1 LDCVVFDK
9 TGTLTQGGD
18 PAVTSHKVA
27 DAQDTSLV
35 IGIVKALEENSNH
48 PIARALVSFCNSQAH
63 ENPTVVNIDETPGKG
78 LKGTFKVQDQE
89 ITAIIGNESYMND
102 YHVPIS
108 DDETNLLQ
116 TWKSRGESIALM
128 ALLSPQ
134 SSSWELA
141 CSFSISDPLRPE
153 AVGVIKAL
161 QKRGID
167 VWMLSG
173 DNATTAN
180 AVGAQVGISSTN
192 IIAGVLP
199 DQKAE
204 KIKYLQQ
211 TLTKTRKAGLF
222 HIPFLSNRSTNKSKR
237 ATVAM
242 VGDGINDAPALS
254 TADLSIAIGSGSD
267 IALSSSSFILINS
280 NLTTLLTLLD
290 LSRVVFRRVHFN
302 FGWALIYNVI
312 AMPIAAGVL
321 FPITT
326 GGKTMDGHGM
336 ETGGK
341 HVRLDPVWASL
352 AMALSS
358 VSVVCSS
365 LALRS
370 RVPGVGFRARREEV
384 DAVRDID
391 VVQAV

>member
-1 LDCVVFDK
+1 MYLQDCRC
-9 TGTLTQGGD
+9 
-18 PAVTSHKVA
+18 
-27 DAQDTSLV
+27 
-35 IGIVKALEENSNH
+35 H
-48 PIARALVSFCNSQAH
+48 PIARALVSFCNSQDH
-63 ENPTVVNIDETPGKG
+63 ETPTVVTIDETPGKG
-78 LKGTFKVQDQE
+78 LKGTFKVRDQE
-89 ITAIIGNESYMND
+89 FTAIIGNESYMND
-102 YHVPIS
+102 YHVPVS
-108 DDETNLLQ
+108 AEDTNVLQ

-128 ALLSPQ
+128 AILSPQ
-134 SSSWELA
+134 NPSWTLA
-141 CSFSISDPLRPE
+141 CSFSIADPLRPE
-153 AVGVIKAL
+153 AKGVIRAL
-161 QKRGID
+161 QARGID

-180 AVGAQVGISSTN
+180 AVGAQVGIASTN

-204 KIKYLQQ
+204 KIRYLHQ
-211 TLTKTRKAGLF
+211 TLTKTRNTGLI
-222 HIPFLSNRSTNKSKR
+222 HIPFLSSRSTKKTKR

-290 LSRVVFRRVHFN
+290 LSRIVFRRVHFN
-302 FGWALIYNVI
+302 FGWALIYNVV
-312 AMPIAAGVL
+312 AMPVAAGVL

-326 GGKTMDGHGM
+326 GGKSMDEHGM
-336 ETGGK
+336 QTDGK

-370 RVPGVGFRARREEV
+370 RVPWVGFQARKEEV
-384 DAVRDID
+384 DAVQDTG
-391 VVQAV
+391 VTQAV